1 MINVAYKFFDIRFIY
16 YNMELF
22 IIKILFAN
30 ILYEKLRPLSLSEL
44 TPYQIS
50 LRLTH
55 LGSKVSKR

>member
-50 LRLTH
+50 LEITH
-55 LGSKVSKR
+55 LEASKCFK